1 MWPTD
6 AEEPKNM
13 LMASSTFQTKATVCI
28 SSRAKPSHRASIS
41 DYSVKYDALVT
52 RAEGKRSNHNRRGT
66 RFTSRPVAAD
76 PIARDDRID
85 RPLVSDREETFPEP
99 TPSSPA

>member
-1 MWPTD
+1 
-6 AEEPKNM
+6 M
-13 LMASSTFQTKATVCI
+13 LMAGSTFQTKVTV
-28 SSRAKPSHRASIS
+28 SSRAKPSHRTSLS

-52 RAEGKRSNHNRRGT
+52 RAEGKRSNHTRRGT

-76 PIARDDRID
+76 PIARNDRID

-99 TPSSPA
+99 TPIFTRVTAEAPTSRF